1 MARLTSPRSHS
12 RPRLEIIP
20 FIDIMFFLLA
30 TYMMVSL
37 SMIQNQG
44 IDLQLP
50 GAKSA
55 TAHDLKSDTVTVSV
69 ISTGEIFWNQEG
81 VTKEGLV
88 IHLQELKQI
97 SPEAKLIIQGAKEA
111 PYGQMVEL
119 LDAARGVGLTKLH
132 LRTEKK

>member
-1 MARLTSPRSHS
+1 MARLISPRSHS

-50 GAKSA
+50 GAKSV
-55 TAHDLKSDTVTVSV
+55 TAHEPKNDTVTVSV
-69 ISTGEIFWNQEG
+69 TALGEVFWN
-81 VTKEGLV
+81 KEKISKELLV
-88 IHLQELKQI
+88 LHLQELKQI
-97 SPEAKLIIQGAKEA
+97 SPESKLIIQGDKEA
-111 PYGQMVEL
+111 PYGQVVEV
-119 LDAARGVGLTKLH
+119 LDAARTVGLTKLH
-132 LRTEKK
+132 MRTEKK

>member
-44 IDLQLP
+44 MDLQLP
-50 GAKSA
+50 RAKSV
-55 TAHDLKSDTVTVSV
+55 TSHEPKSDTVTVSV
-69 ISTGEIFWNQEG
+69 TALGEIFWN
-81 VTKEGLV
+81 KEKISKELLAL
-88 IHLQELKQI
+88 HLQELKQI
-97 SPEAKLIIQGAKEA
+97 SPESKLIIQGDKEA
-111 PYGQMVEL
+111 PYGQVVEV
-119 LDAARGVGLTKLH
+119 LDAARAVGLTKLH
-132 LRTEKK
+132 MRTEKK